1 MEIFS
6 RAHFIILLIWCYQLI
21 MQYEE
26 MYEHHMRQC
35 HLYDVVIRILRKQRY
50 AARRFC
56 GEEHALMCAHHGMLT
71 VVLCRRWIR
80 CTVFI
85 HRQG

>member
-50 AARRFC
+50 AARRFLWRRAC
-56 GEEHALMCAHHGMLT
+56 SYVRPPWHADSGT
-71 VVLCRRWIR
+71 V
-80 CTVFI
+80 
-85 HRQG
+85 QKMD